1 MANNLAFQPMGK
13 TYKAN
18 ATTSVQQFQMT
29 SDSPVNQYMIVS
41 HEPAGGAGLPVYV
54 RISTTSTANVA
65 LPSNGSPQYCTI
77 IPPDTVMV
85 VTGPQ
90 VSPTSNVYVTFIAES
105 GTPECYITPG
115 EGMT

>member
-65 LPSNGSPQYCTI
+65 LPSNGSPQYCAI

>member
-1 MANNLAFQPMGK
+1 MANNIAFQPMGK

>member
-65 LPSNGSPQYCTI
+65 LPTNGSPQYCTI

>member
-115 EGMT
+115 EGMI